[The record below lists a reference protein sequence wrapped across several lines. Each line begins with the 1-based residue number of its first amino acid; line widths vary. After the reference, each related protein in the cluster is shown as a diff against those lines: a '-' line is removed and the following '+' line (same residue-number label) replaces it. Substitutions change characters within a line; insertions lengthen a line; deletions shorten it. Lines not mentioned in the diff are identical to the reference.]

1 MHNKN
6 QRVSFVHVSISACAR
21 ISEGARLERRQVA
34 HRGSMAL
41 RWPDGFYGYL
51 SSKQDLPIALVGDF
65 HQGHF
70 GFRLLALT

>member
-1 MHNKN
+1 
-6 QRVSFVHVSISACAR
+6 
-21 ISEGARLERRQVA
+21 
-34 HRGSMAL
+34 MAL